1 MLEASV
7 QENIAILNV
16 DAPQQSLKTH
26 EAKKLRML
34 QGKIDKSVIRVAE
47 FNTLWAIDRTTTQIQ
62 QK

>member
-47 FNTLWAIDRTTTQIQ
+47 FNTL
-62 QK
+62 